1 MFDAPYAN
9 TVIDAFR
16 AELDRVRKDC
26 PLEFVAV
33 DLAVKAV
40 CAAHPE
46 TNAREV
52 RRWLEEAGVV

>member
-1 MFDAPYAN
+1 MFDHPFTQ
-9 TVIDAFR
+9 TVFADFR
-16 AELDRVRKDC
+16 AELDRIRKDC

-40 CAAHPE
+40 CAMHPE

-52 RRWLEEAGVV
+52 RRWLDEAGKL